1 MEDKEKDE
9 KYKWSEYGDY
19 DRREAIHLEGKDVLA
34 IAIAALQTIFL
45 PLFILIAFLVI
56 LSTLLVMIF

>member
-1 MEDKEKDE
+1 MEDKEEDE
-9 KYKWSEYGDY
+9 KYKWSNYGDY
-19 DRREAIHLEGKDVLA
+19 DRREAIDLEGIDILA

-56 LSTLLVMIF
+56 LSTAIVMIF